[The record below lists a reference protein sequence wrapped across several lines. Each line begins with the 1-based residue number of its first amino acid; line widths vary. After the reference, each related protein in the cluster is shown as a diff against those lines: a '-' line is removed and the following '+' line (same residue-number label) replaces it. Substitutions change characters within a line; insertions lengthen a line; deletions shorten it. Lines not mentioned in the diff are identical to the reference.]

1 MTISGTDE
9 RSLTGSF
16 AGLRVL
22 DFSTTIA
29 GPHCTRMLAD
39 MGAEVI
45 KIETAEGD
53 MMRTR
58 PPLRSACSTTFGQLN
73 VGKKSL
79 VLDLKSPDG
88 TEAIRR
94 LVATADVLVEN
105 FRPGVMRRLKLDYAS
120 LHDLNPKLVFCSISG
135 YGQTGP
141 SAPFRRRCISARPV
155 RRASTSTSRC
165 WSRC

>member
-1 MTISGTDE
+1 MTIAGNDE
-9 RSLTGSF
+9 GNLTRSF

-58 PPLRSACSTTFGQLN
+58 PPLRSSCSTTFGQLN

-79 VLDLKSPDG
+79 VLDLKSPDAI
-88 TEAIRR
+88 EVIRR
-94 LVATADVLVEN
+94 LVAGADILVEN
-105 FRPGVMRRLKLDYAS
+105 FRPGVMRRLMLDYGS
-120 LHDLNPKLVFCSISG
+120 LQKLNPRLIYCSISG

-141 SAPFRRRCISARPV
+141 SEIEQ
-155 RRASTSTSRC
+155 
-165 WSRC
+165 